1 MTALSRASELCRE
14 LRLRH
19 ASFEILIARDDAIM
33 VSVAIPGERWE
44 IEFRDDETI
53 ELERFVS
60 QGVTD
65 APHVLEDL
73 LAWFDE

>member
-1 MTALSRASELCRE
+1 MTALSRASELCQE

-19 ASFEILIARDDAIM
+19 ASFEVMITRDDAIM
-33 VSVAIPGERWE
+33 VSFAIPGERWE
-44 IEFRDDETI
+44 IEFYDNGTI

-60 QGVTD
+60 QGVTN
-65 APHVLEDL
+65 APDVLEDL